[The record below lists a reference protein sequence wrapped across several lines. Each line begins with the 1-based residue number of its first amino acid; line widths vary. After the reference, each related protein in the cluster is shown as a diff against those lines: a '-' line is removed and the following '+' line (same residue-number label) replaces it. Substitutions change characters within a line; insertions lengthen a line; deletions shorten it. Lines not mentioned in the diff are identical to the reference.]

1 MSPQTASVEWFPSV
15 CDWLI
20 DVIWLTWS
28 SDPMLKH
35 TVSCK
40 QSLSV
45 SGWLMC
51 EICNC
56 FVCGAEINACS
67 SVFIRPPLLI
77 DQSSA
82 ASGHCK
88 YRPPA
93 RLLSDWTLIVNVL
106 WSSLTVCDEHKSSS
120 VSVSLLCFSSLTV
133 VAVEEE
139 AGGASVSVSVCPLWA
154 SVFIR
159 CCVNA
164 VCVWSERSSTRL
176 ILTCRGN
183 ERWLMIW
190 SRTWTATVSP
200 HSHSHT
206 HTHTHTR
213 THTHSHTH
221 THTLTLTHTH
231 TLGLPLTTIFIS
243 INLSTNL
250 LINLND

>member
-1 MSPQTASVEWFPSV
+1 MLAPPLTGAGAPLGGRAPQVENP
-15 CDWLI
+15 C
-20 DVIWLTWS
+20 
-28 SDPMLKH
+28 
-35 TVSCK
+35 CK

-106 WSSLTVCDEHKSSS
+106 WSSLTVCDEHTSSS

-164 VCVWSERSSTRL
+164 VCVCLIREKLHEAHSDLQRKREVIDDLEPHVDSNSESTL
-176 ILTCRGN
+176 
-183 ERWLMIW
+183 
-190 SRTWTATVSP
+190 
-200 HSHSHT
+200 
-206 HTHTHTR
+206 
-213 THTHSHTH
+213 THSHTL
-221 THTLTLTHTH
+221 TLALTLTHTLTHSH
-231 TLGLPLTTIFIS
+231 TRARAHMFVFVKSGDIP
-243 INLSTNL
+243 
-250 LINLND
+250 